1 MNIILVEYPG
11 YSIYK
16 ETKGAQKVLDDSVYV
31 YDYLTHKLNVEP
43 NHIYVFG
50 RSIGSAPSCFLA
62 SQREFGGL
70 ILMSPFT
77 SIQSV
82 AKNLVGFIS
91 FLVAER

>member
-1 MNIILVEYPG
+1 MNIVIVEYPG

-16 ETKGAQKVLDDSVYV
+16 ETKGAQKVLDDSLQVF
-31 YDYLTHKLNVEP
+31 DYLTHKLGVEP

-50 RSIGSAPSCFLA
+50 RSIGSAPSCYLA
-62 SQREFGGL
+62 SNREFAGL

-77 SIQSV
+77 TLQSV
-82 AKNLVGFIS
+82 AKNIVGFMS